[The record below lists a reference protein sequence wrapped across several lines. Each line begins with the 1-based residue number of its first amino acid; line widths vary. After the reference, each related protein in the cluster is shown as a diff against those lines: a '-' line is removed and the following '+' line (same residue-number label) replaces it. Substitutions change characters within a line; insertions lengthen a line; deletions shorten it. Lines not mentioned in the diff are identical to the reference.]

1 VFRLINYLNFHCFVL
16 LETNIINQP
25 SFGYEMK
32 ELLTFKNFLSL
43 SEEVCFIISSN
54 YIFLQK
60 IQQIVV
66 NITIMK
72 TIQEAVES
80 TIRKTPFIEEALNE
94 KLINVSSLAR
104 VILPEVD
111 KLLKKQVKVG
121 AVMMA
126 INRLSPASEL
136 RIRKNIRK
144 FTLSLGDFIVRS
156 DLSDYTYKN
165 TKSLLKESARILT
178 IAADKNDSFIT
189 VSRGIFETNIV
200 ISEPL
205 RPYIDEFFIHEKLI
219 HNAENLA
226 SITIKLPEGNLE
238 QSGFYYFIL
247 KQLAWADIPLQEIIS
262 TTNEMTIVVKEKDIN
277 QTFAILMDMKK

>member
-1 VFRLINYLNFHCFVL
+1 
-16 LETNIINQP
+16 
-25 SFGYEMK
+25 
-32 ELLTFKNFLSL
+32 
-43 SEEVCFIISSN
+43 
-54 YIFLQK
+54 
-60 IQQIVV
+60 
-66 NITIMK
+66 MK

-80 TIRKTPFIEEALNE
+80 TVRKTPFIEEALHE

-104 VILPEVD
+104 IILPEVD

-165 TKSLLKESARILT
+165 TKSLLKEIAKILE
-178 IAADKNDSFIT
+178 IAANNDDSFIT
-189 VSRGIFETNIV
+189 VSTGIFETNIV
-200 ISEPL
+200 ISQPL
-205 RPYIDEFFIHEKLI
+205 KPYIKEFFTHEKLI
-219 HNAENLA
+219 HNVENLA